1 MLLAGCSTAVDGTG
15 QRAGVGDPPPL
26 QQVLPTAAEVG
37 AAVGNPLDLAGP
49 ANTGGVEVL
58 PSGIQDS
65 TGASPLDCLGVVTPL
80 MRVVYDDGGVEAVAW
95 RDYSRFGAG
104 LTVSSAEAGVVRLD
118 SEEAA
123 ARMFARFTTQW
134 QSCAGTTVT
143 LHAGSGGL
151 ELTATD
157 IRVDGPV
164 LSATILSDGGDGTVY
179 PTEHAVG
186 VAREFLVDADVAV
199 TDPDPA
205 RRIPAA
211 RAAGLVRAMIAKIDA
226 QR

>member
-1 MLLAGCSTAVDGTG
+1 MG
-15 QRAGVGDPPPL
+15 QRSGAGDPPPL
-26 QQVLPTAAEVG
+26 QQLLPTADEVG
-37 AAVGNPLDLAGP
+37 TVVGNPLDLAGP
-49 ANTGGVEVL
+49 AKTGGVEVL
-58 PSGIQDS
+58 PSGIRDS
-65 TGASPLDCLGVVTPL
+65 AGATPLDCLGVVTPL
-80 MRVVYDDGGVEAVAW
+80 MRVVYDDSGVRAVAW

-104 LTVSSAEAGVVRLD
+104 LAVSSAEAGVVRLD

-151 ELTATD
+151 DLTATD
-157 IRVDGPV
+157 VRVDGRV
-164 LSATILSDGGDGTVY
+164 LRATVLSDGGDGTVF

-186 VAREFLVDADVAV
+186 VSRDCVVDVDVAI

-205 RRIPAA
+205 RRVPAT
-211 RAAGLVRAMIAKIDA
+211 RAADLVRVILAKVDA
-226 QR
+226 G